1 MPLSSWVVVVAMVV
15 VVVEKVQEVVEEL
28 TKAEDKNVYD
38 FAYVLWKH
46 ACSETNNWKNCDN
59 LNNTN

>member
-1 MPLSSWVVVVAMVV
+1 MVV

-38 FAYVLWKH
+38 FAYVL
-46 ACSETNNWKNCDN
+46 
-59 LNNTN
+59 